1 MKIGVYLR
9 AVISQ
14 YHTPLGPVAQLI
26 ERVVRNDEVDG
37 LIPFRSTNFWLH
49 FGVSAEVWRAVAVVA
64 ANHRKQR
71 SVSCDR
77 PCRVLEVDKTKG
89 VWGGWQRREKI
100 ENLC

>member
-1 MKIGVYLR
+1 
-9 AVISQ
+9 
-14 YHTPLGPVAQLI
+14 
-26 ERVVRNDEVDG
+26 
-37 LIPFRSTNFWLH
+37 
-49 FGVSAEVWRAVAVVA
+49 VWRAVAVVA